1 MKRTKPAN
9 HLWRCHGGETEPLCR
24 VWGNPDK
31 GQERCFFSEA
41 WRAGGKDDGEG
52 LRYDLEF
59 LCGIRSAWGEDPEE
73 GWGVG
78 QPLLGKEGRAGS
90 SMQRGGQGGAQ
101 AYILTGDRKAPP
113 QLSESPG

>member
-41 WRAGGKDDGEG
+41 WRAGGKMMGKDGDMTWSFSVE
-52 LRYDLEF
+52 
-59 LCGIRSAWGEDPEE
+59 S
-73 GWGVG
+73 G
-78 QPLLGKEGRAGS
+78 QPGGKTPRRAGGWVS
-90 SMQRGGQGGAQ
+90 RC
-101 AYILTGDRKAPP
+101 
-113 QLSESPG
+113 